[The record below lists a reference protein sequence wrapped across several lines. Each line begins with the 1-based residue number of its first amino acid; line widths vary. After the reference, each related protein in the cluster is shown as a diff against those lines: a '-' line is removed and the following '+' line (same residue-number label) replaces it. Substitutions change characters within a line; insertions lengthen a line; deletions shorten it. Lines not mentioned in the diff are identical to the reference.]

1 MWFFFIPSGVAMAI
15 GLVAML
21 NDYSH
26 GNGEVKRGR

>member
-1 MWFFFIPSGVAMAI
+1 MWFYFIPSGVALVI

-26 GNGEVKRGR
+26 GNGEVQ